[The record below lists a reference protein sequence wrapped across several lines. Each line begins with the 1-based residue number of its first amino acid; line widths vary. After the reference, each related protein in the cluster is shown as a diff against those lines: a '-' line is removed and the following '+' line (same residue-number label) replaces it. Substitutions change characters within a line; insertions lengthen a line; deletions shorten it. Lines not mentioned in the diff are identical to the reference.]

1 MHCKTNY
8 GSLGKNEGS
17 DKYQLP
23 TNKFALNRVNLR
35 WRVAPQRC
43 PLSSMTLQRN
53 KISQEVD
60 YNF

>member
-1 MHCKTNY
+1 MHCKTNF

-17 DKYQLP
+17 DKSSTP
-23 TNKFALNRVNLR
+23 NKQVRPEPVYLR